1 MEFIFIE
8 TQKTVKKTQKERK
21 ENTKNNLFE
30 KNNENIFLLF
40 LKCDF

>member
-40 LKCDF
+40 LKM